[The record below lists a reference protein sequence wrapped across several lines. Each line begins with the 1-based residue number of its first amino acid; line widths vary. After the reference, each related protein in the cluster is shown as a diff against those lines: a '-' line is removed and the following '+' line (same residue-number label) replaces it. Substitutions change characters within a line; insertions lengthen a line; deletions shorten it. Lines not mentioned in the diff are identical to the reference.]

1 MKKYSNVNIKRKSIF
16 REKEYFVTLGI
27 FFAMLT
33 VILTVFLTVVY
44 NTKLT
49 ATLRD
54 VDNISNYLVASCT
67 QNIEEINT
75 VSKQAFI
82 SAEMMINQDE
92 YLDEN
97 NNDALYN
104 HIVKQFENH
113 NSSLIVGMGY
123 IPYSG
128 DNYVCNDIVYSGTK
142 TISFNYLTDSSKN
155 LIDSVASKAI
165 SSQYDSG
172 KMFLIYNDKWDLHIF
187 ARVVR
192 DIRIEHFD
200 RIGGIGFIV
209 VNSAVFRQQK
219 NFGNVIDGF
228 TSFVIFNGEPILN
241 EKLPSEKLKS
251 NAYYVRRTG
260 FSQYCEYYG
269 IYQKS
274 ATFKKMLVDSLTMV
288 ITFIVVIILFTYLY
302 KRNHDKYT
310 RSFVYLIDK
319 FQKISEQNLLSTIEL
334 TNDDENVNQVITTY
348 NQMVTNVIEERE
360 KNEHLRDEKQQI
372 ELQNLYQQINKHFI
386 INVLSAAHS
395 LIQLDKK
402 EKAIECVE
410 NLADFLRYTL
420 SINRTEASLE
430 EEINSCLSYVNL
442 QKLRFP
448 NVDFKSFIN
457 QDITNIIVPK
467 SIIQP
472 LVENAYVHG
481 IKNKNGIIELEVD
494 CRNNEL
500 IIQVAN
506 TIEANEIVDIE
517 KINNTISNDN
527 YTENFSTTGHGIA
540 LKNIRKRLQLK
551 FKNANVYLKI
561 ENQKTIATITIKL

>member
-1 MKKYSNVNIKRKSIF
+1 M
-16 REKEYFVTLGI
+16 
-27 FFAMLT
+27 
-33 VILTVFLTVVY
+33 ILTVFLTVVY

-251 NAYYVRRTG
+251 NA
-260 FSQYCEYYG
+260 
-269 IYQKS
+269 
-274 ATFKKMLVDSLTMV
+274 
-288 ITFIVVIILFTYLY
+288 
-302 KRNHDKYT
+302 
-310 RSFVYLIDK
+310 
-319 FQKISEQNLLSTIEL
+319 
-334 TNDDENVNQVITTY
+334 
-348 NQMVTNVIEERE
+348 
-360 KNEHLRDEKQQI
+360 
-372 ELQNLYQQINKHFI
+372 
-386 INVLSAAHS
+386 
-395 LIQLDKK
+395 
-402 EKAIECVE
+402 
-410 NLADFLRYTL
+410 
-420 SINRTEASLE
+420 
-430 EEINSCLSYVNL
+430 
-442 QKLRFP
+442 
-448 NVDFKSFIN
+448 
-457 QDITNIIVPK
+457 
-467 SIIQP
+467 
-472 LVENAYVHG
+472 
-481 IKNKNGIIELEVD
+481 
-494 CRNNEL
+494 
-500 IIQVAN
+500 
-506 TIEANEIVDIE
+506 
-517 KINNTISNDN
+517 
-527 YTENFSTTGHGIA
+527 
-540 LKNIRKRLQLK
+540 
-551 FKNANVYLKI
+551 
-561 ENQKTIATITIKL
+561 